1 MQMIVDFVLLA
12 ASAAAAIYC
21 FVLSARLKKLNDVR
35 GGLGA
40 TIASMSAT
48 IEQTRLMLEETKKLS
63 LDGEQKLR
71 KLINEAQTLTPEIAD
86 LIDALTEAAEA
97 AAYDIEQ
104 SRNDALFE
112 IQRARSDPQHAM
124 RMRHSK
130 GLAA

>member
-48 IEQTRLMLEETKKLS
+48 IEQTRLMLEETKQLS

-71 KLINEAQTLTPEIAD
+71 KLVKEAGTLTPEIAD

-112 IQRARSDPQHAM
+112 IQRARSDPQRAL
-124 RMRHSK
+124 RTRPRG

>member
-1 MQMIVDFVLLA
+1 MQMIVDFILLA

-71 KLINEAQTLTPEIAD
+71 KLINEAETLTPEIAD

-112 IQRARSDPQHAM
+112 IQRARSEPH
-124 RMRHSK
+124 R
-130 GLAA
+130 AARALQRNGSAA